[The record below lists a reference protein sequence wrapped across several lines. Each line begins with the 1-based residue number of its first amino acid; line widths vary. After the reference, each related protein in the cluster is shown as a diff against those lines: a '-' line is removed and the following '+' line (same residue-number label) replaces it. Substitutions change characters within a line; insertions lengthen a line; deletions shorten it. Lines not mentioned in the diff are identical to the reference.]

1 MSFTTNIDGSIG
13 GNSVLVFNSVNVCTD
28 NVSCDNLSATNASII
43 NLTTNY
49 FEPSSIFSP
58 LVEGTHGEFDNCSI
72 NNLSILNDVSVVG
85 NLGLTN
91 ISIENASVSNDLTV
105 DNEIKTAFLSC
116 FGNINCSNNISG
128 LSLNISND
136 ANISGRVGLNGIDFK
151 RTLND
156 GGGIPAYL
164 NVNSASL
171 QMYLNYSMTFN
182 RNNSGLVF
190 MKLDYAN
197 NNVNMSNLSLYN
209 LSLTNSNVSNMSV
222 DNLST
227 QSATLRQIEYRNNPS
242 GVKSYVSVNSGSVK
256 QFHKSSWLFQK
267 DDEAGIVFMKIDYA
281 NNNVNMSNLSLYNL
295 SLTNS
300 NVINMSVDNLS
311 TNLLNNISAGDF
323 ITLTTDPTTQ
333 QLVITGQGG
342 LNSSNLSLDNLSV
355 SDSLTSVKMNVSNL
369 SVDNL
374 STDLL
379 NNISA
384 GNNITLST
392 DATTN
397 KIVITGSG
405 TSVSGNVSV
414 SDFVET
420 ITIIPSGTTAFP
432 SQGINQTSN
441 FITCKE
447 SQDGADY
454 TSSNMVQVNA
464 GDKMI
469 FTWKQSAWK
478 QDGAVQASINCYL
491 ISGTAPPSGSNRT
504 RVGRIYSYVYP
515 HSDHEDIVGT
525 FIYVA
530 PSSFQFYRSQM
541 IATGGL
547 VTQGQDYGSATC
559 TIYRAT
565 IPNKITIPNLLN
577 VSNISVDNLSTNL
590 LNNLSAGE
598 NISLTTDP
606 ITQQIVITGQAG
618 GLNSSNLSLDNLS
631 VTGNINVSN
640 LSIAGDT
647 DMKGKL
653 VVGDIEFQ
661 QIGSTAVVSYLQTNM
676 PSMKWYLKKT
686 MDFRK
691 DDGNGIVFMKLNH
704 DVGNVNIS
712 NLSNANLSVDNVSV
726 IGSITTPSATITD
739 LTITSGGTFNHNLIG
754 SITEGAN
761 MSIVSVL
768 DKPRIGL
775 NPDINI
781 SNMSVDNISCYG
793 IIDVNRI
800 DASTIH
806 TEELNVSGSAP
817 LFTDG
822 LTVYG
827 STTTQNISTGNI
839 SSGFITSDGDIRSAG
854 GFRALGGSGIYS
866 TGAIQF
872 NNANDG
878 TGDSLEIY
886 YTGTQFGM
894 GTTSGKDFTIN
905 AGYST
910 GGLVV
915 DGTLNN
921 INMSNCS
928 IDNLSTDNISTLFLS
943 TTQIRMKDPADPA
956 TTKGSIFCNPIAFQ
970 YYGPHQ
976 VFFNNTVSPNVEY
989 MRMDSTRSNVN
1000 ISNLSSTNTSILND
1014 MTITRDLDVDRY
1026 LSYKPRFLTR
1036 WRDSVYGITGTA
1048 QDVQFNREET
1058 AMAGGALQVSGDG
1071 IQALLAGW
1079 YRVDWSVG
1087 YRKLNNNGGE
1097 RLTARTYLRINN
1109 VFYGKYGFGSTTY
1122 LRSSTI
1128 NCVGFSSGS
1137 QLVYANEND
1146 IIHLRTDCAIQ
1157 TNTDFT
1163 SDFNGQRILSSTR
1176 FSCEYVSNSGET

>member
-58 LVEGTHGEFDNCSI
+58 LVEGTHGEFDNCSV
-72 NNLSILNDVSVVG
+72 NNLSILNDVSIVG
-85 NLGLTN
+85 NLDLTN
-91 ISIENASVSNDLTV
+91 ISIQNASVSNDLSV
-105 DNEIKTAFLSC
+105 DNEISTTFLSC

-128 LSLNISND
+128 VSLNISND

-151 RTLND
+151 RTPND

-190 MKLDYAN
+190 MKLDYAQ

-222 DNLST
+222 HNLST
-227 QSATLRQIEYRNNPS
+227 QSVTLRQIEYRNNPS

-281 NNNVNMSNLSLYNL
+281 NNNVNMSNLSVYNL

-300 NVINMSVDNLS
+300 NVSNMSVDNLS

-397 KIVITGSG
+397 KIVITGAG

-420 ITIIPSGTTAFP
+420 ITIMPSGTLAFP
-432 SQGINQTSN
+432 VQGINQTSN
-441 FITCKE
+441 FVTCKE

-454 TSSNMVQVNA
+454 TSTNMVQVNA

-478 QDGAVQASINCYL
+478 QSGAVQASINCYL

-541 IATGGL
+541 VVTGGL

-577 VSNISVDNLSTNL
+577 VSNMSVDNLSTNL

-606 ITQQIVITGQAG
+606 ITQQIVITGQGG

-631 VTGNINVSN
+631 VSANINVSN

-739 LTITSGGTFNHNLIG
+739 LTISSGGTFNHNLIG

-800 DASTIH
+800 NASTLH
-806 TEELNVSGSAP
+806 AEELNVSGSAP

-822 LTVYG
+822 LNVYG

-854 GFRALGGSGIYS
+854 GFRALGGSGIIS

-915 DGTLNN
+915 DGTINN

-928 IDNLSTDNISTLFLS
+928 INNLSADNISSTELSLTTLRL
-943 TTQIRMKDPADPA
+943 KDNTE
-956 TTKGSIFCNPIAFQ
+956 TTKSSWFVYPTAMEIYTQNDFRIRNQGLAGSPTFI
-970 YYGPHQ
+970 
-976 VFFNNTVSPNVEY
+976 E
-989 MRMDSTRSNVN
+989 MDTSRNNVN

-1036 WRDSVYGITGTA
+1036 WRDNVYNITGTA
-1048 QDVQFNREET
+1048 QDVQWNRDET
-1058 AMAGGALQVSGDG
+1058 AMSGGALQVSGDG

-1087 YRKLNNNGGE
+1087 YRKINNNDGE

-1122 LRSSTI
+1122 LRSSSI
-1128 NCVGFSSGS
+1128 NRIGFSSGS
-1137 QLVYANEND
+1137 QLVYANAND
-1146 IIHLRTDCAIQ
+1146 IIHVRTDCIIQ
-1157 TNTDFT
+1157 ANVDFT
-1163 SDFNGQRILSSTR
+1163 SDFGGQRILASSR

>member
-28 NVSCDNLSATNASII
+28 NVSCTNLSATNASII

-72 NNLSILNDVSVVG
+72 NNLSILNDVSIVG
-85 NLGLTN
+85 NLDLTN
-91 ISIENASVSNDLTV
+91 ISIQNASVSNDLSV
-105 DNEIKTAFLSC
+105 DNEISTTFLSC
-116 FGNINCSNNISG
+116 FGDINCSANISG
-128 LSLNISND
+128 GSLNINDDAIILGNISGNSLNISNY
-136 ANISGRVGLNGIDFK
+136 ANVSGRVGLNGIDFK
-151 RTLND
+151 RTPNS
-156 GGGIPAYL
+156 GGGIPAFI
-164 NVNSASL
+164 NVNSGSL

-182 RNNSGLVF
+182 RNTSGFVF
-190 MKLDYAN
+190 MKLDYAQ

-222 DNLST
+222 N
-227 QSATLRQIEYRNNPS
+227 
-242 GVKSYVSVNSGSVK
+242 
-256 QFHKSSWLFQK
+256 
-267 DDEAGIVFMKIDYA
+267 
-281 NNNVNMSNLSLYNL
+281 
-295 SLTNS
+295 
-300 NVINMSVDNLS
+300 NLS
-311 TNLLNNISAGDF
+311 TNLLNNISAGNF
-323 ITLTTDPTTQ
+323 ITLSTEAGTNK
-333 QLVITGQGG
+333 LVITGQGG

-369 SVDNL
+369 SVNNL

-384 GNNITLST
+384 GDNITLST

-397 KIVITGSG
+397 KIVITGAG

-420 ITIIPSGTTAFP
+420 IVIMPSGTLAFTA
-432 SQGINQTSN
+432 QGINQTSN
-441 FITCKE
+441 FVTCKE

-454 TSSNMVQVNA
+454 TSTNMVQVNA
-464 GDKMI
+464 GDKLH

-478 QDGAVQASINCYL
+478 QSSPVQASINCYL
-491 ISGTAPPSGSNRT
+491 ISGTGIPSGSNRT
-504 RVGRIYSYVYP
+504 RVGIIYSYVYP
-515 HSDHEDIVGT
+515 SSDHEDIVGS

-541 IATGGL
+541 IVTGGL

-577 VSNISVDNLSTNL
+577 VSNISVVNLSTNL

-606 ITQQIVITGQAG
+606 ITQQIVITSLGV
-618 GLNSSNLSLDNLS
+618 LNSSNLSLDNLS
-631 VTGNINVSN
+631 ISQKLTVDNIDFRNTPSN
-640 LSIAGDT
+640 TI
-647 DMKGKL
+647 
-653 VVGDIEFQ
+653 
-661 QIGSTAVVSYLQTNM
+661 VSYIQTNT
-676 PSMKWYLKKT
+676 PSMKWFLYKT

-691 DDGNGIVFMKLNH
+691 DDDAGIVFMKLNY

-712 NLSNANLSVDNVSV
+712 NLSNANLSVGNVSV
-726 IGSITTPSATITD
+726 IGGITSPSATITD
-739 LTITSGGTFNHNLIG
+739 LTISSGGTFNHNLIG

-768 DKPRIGL
+768 NKPRIGL

-781 SNMSVDNISCYG
+781 SNMSV
-793 IIDVNRI
+793 VNTS
-800 DASTIH
+800 STNLSVLESI
-806 TEELNVSGSAP
+806 TAGTGGNGGGFFAKNGTGV
-817 LFTDG
+817 F
-822 LTVYG
+822 
-827 STTTQNISTGNI
+827 STG
-839 SSGFITSDGDIRSAG
+839 GFY
-854 GFRALGGSGIYS
+854 L
-866 TGAIQF
+866 
-872 NNANDG
+872 NNAIDG
-878 TGDSLEIY
+878 TGGNLNIFW
-886 YTGTQFGM
+886 TGGDISAYGI
-894 GTTSGKDFTIN
+894 GTLDGHDLRIAN
-905 AGYST
+905 GYNT

-915 DGTLNN
+915 DGTINN

-928 IDNLSTDNISTLFLS
+928 INNLSTDNISNTVFS
-943 TTQIRMKDPADPA
+943 TTQIRLKDPADLA
-956 TTKGSIFCNPIAFQ
+956 VTKGSIFCNPTAFQ
-970 YYGPHQ
+970 YYGPNH
-976 VFFNNTVSPNVEY
+976 VFFNNTVTPNVEY
-989 MRMDSTRSNVN
+989 MRMDSSRSNVN

-1014 MTITRDLDVDRY
+1014 MTITRDLDVERY

-1036 WRDSVYGITGTA
+1036 WRDNVYTITGTA
-1048 QDVQFNREET
+1048 QDVQWNRDEN

-1071 IQALLAGW
+1071 IQALLSGW

-1087 YRKLNNNGGE
+1087 YRKMNDTGGE

-1109 VFYGKYGFGSTTY
+1109 VFYGKYGFGTTIY
-1122 LRSSTI
+1122 LRSATTNRS
-1128 NCVGFSSGS
+1128 GYSSGS
-1137 QLVYANEND
+1137 QLIYANTND
-1146 IIHLRTDCAIQ
+1146 IIHVRTDCLLQA
-1157 TNTDFT
+1157 NVDFT
-1163 SDFNGQRILSSTR
+1163 SDFNGNRILASSR

>member
-58 LVEGTHGEFDNCSI
+58 LVEGTHGEFDNCSV
-72 NNLSILNDVSVVG
+72 NNLSILNDVSIVG
-85 NLGLTN
+85 NLDLTN
-91 ISIENASVSNDLTV
+91 ISIQNASVSNDLSV
-105 DNEIKTAFLSC
+105 DNEISTTFLSC
-116 FGNINCSNNISG
+116 FGDINCSANISG
-128 LSLNISND
+128 GSLNINDDAIILGNISGNSLNISNY
-136 ANISGRVGLNGIDFK
+136 ANVSGRVGLNGIDFK
-151 RTLND
+151 RTPND
-156 GGGIPAYL
+156 GGGIPAFL

-182 RNNSGLVF
+182 RNTSGFVF
-190 MKLDYAN
+190 MKLDYAQ
-197 NNVNMSNLSLYN
+197 NNVNMSNLSVYN

-227 QSATLRQIEYRNNPS
+227 
-242 GVKSYVSVNSGSVK
+242 
-256 QFHKSSWLFQK
+256 
-267 DDEAGIVFMKIDYA
+267 
-281 NNNVNMSNLSLYNL
+281 
-295 SLTNS
+295 
-300 NVINMSVDNLS
+300 
-311 TNLLNNISAGDF
+311 NLLNNISAGNF
-323 ITLTTDPTTQ
+323 ITLSTEAGTNK
-333 QLVITGQGG
+333 LIITGQGG

-369 SVDNL
+369 SVNNL

-397 KIVITGSG
+397 KIVITGAG

-420 ITIIPSGTTAFP
+420 ITIIPSGTLAFP
-432 SQGINQTSN
+432 AQGINQTSN
-441 FITCKE
+441 FITCKQ

-454 TSSNMVQVNA
+454 TSANMFQVNA
-464 GDKMI
+464 GDKLH

-478 QDGAVQASINCYL
+478 QSSPALGAINCYL

-504 RVGRIYSYVYP
+504 RVGIIYSYVYP
-515 HSDHEDIVGT
+515 ASDHEDIVGT

-530 PSSFQFYRSQM
+530 PTSFQFYRSQM
-541 IATGGL
+541 VVTGGL
-547 VTQGQDYGSATC
+547 VTQGQDYSSATC

-606 ITQQIVITGQAG
+606 ITQQIVITSLGVLNSSNLSLDNLSVSDSLTSVKINVSNLSVNNLSTNLLNNLSAGENITLSTDPITQQIVITGQG

-631 VTGNINVSN
+631 VSGNINVSN

-647 DMKGKL
+647 DMRGKL
-653 VVGDIEFQ
+653 TIGDIEFKN
-661 QIGSTAVVSYLQTNM
+661 IGSTAVVSYLQTNM
-676 PSMKWYLKKT
+676 PSMKWYLSKT

-691 DDGNGIVFMKLNH
+691 DDEAGIVFMRLNH
-704 DVGNVNIS
+704 NVGNVNIS
-712 NLSNANLSVDNVSV
+712 NLSNANLSVV
-726 IGSITTPSATITD
+726 
-739 LTITSGGTFNHNLIG
+739 
-754 SITEGAN
+754 
-761 MSIVSVL
+761 
-768 DKPRIGL
+768 
-775 NPDINI
+775 
-781 SNMSVDNISCYG
+781 NISCEGDLNVSY
-793 IIDVNRI
+793 IN
-800 DASTIH
+800 ASTIH
-806 TEELNVSGSAP
+806 TERLNVSGSAP

-822 LTVYG
+822 LNIYG
-827 STTTQNISTGNI
+827 LTTTQNISTNHI
-839 SSGFITSDGDIRSAG
+839 SSTGFITATGDVRASG
-854 GFRALGGSGIYS
+854 GFRAIGGSGIYT
-866 TGAIQF
+866 TGAIQI

-878 TGDSLEIY
+878 TGDTLEIY

-905 AGYST
+905 NGYNT
-910 GGLVV
+910 GGLVI

-921 INMSNCS
+921 VNMSNCS
-928 IDNLSTDNISTLFLS
+928 IDNLSSTNIS
-943 TTQIRMKDPADPA
+943 
-956 TTKGSIFCNPIAFQ
+956 
-970 YYGPHQ
+970 
-976 VFFNNTVSPNVEY
+976 
-989 MRMDSTRSNVN
+989 
-1000 ISNLSSTNTSILND
+1000 ISND
-1014 MTITRDLDVDRY
+1014 MTITRDLEVERY
-1026 LSYKPRFLTR
+1026 LSYKPRLLTR
-1036 WRDSVYGITGTA
+1036 WRDNVYVITGTA
-1048 QDVQFNREET
+1048 QDIQWNRDET

-1087 YRKLNNNGGE
+1087 FRKLNDTGGE
-1097 RLTARTYLRINN
+1097 RMTTRTYLRINN
-1109 VFYGKYGFGSTTY
+1109 VFSGKYGFGTTTY
-1122 LRSSTI
+1122 LRSATI
-1128 NCVGFSSGS
+1128 NRSGYGTGS
-1137 QLVYANEND
+1137 VLVYANTND
-1146 IIHLRTDCAIQ
+1146 IIHIRADCLLQ
-1157 TNTDFT
+1157 GNVDFT
-1163 SDFNGQRILSSTR
+1163 SDFNGQRVLASSR
-1176 FSCEYVSNSGET
+1176 FSCEYISNSGES